1 MRPLRRPHDPHR
13 QLLHVPRLRHQHRLL
28 VVRPRDW
35 RAEGPRKRALL
46 SPGGQSDGIRR
57 PKSVAVEPKRCQ
69 DAGMPSCGACGQD
82 NPEIAR
88 FCLACGAPL
97 AAEEPHR
104 EERRIVSVVF
114 VDLVGF
120 TSRSEQLDPEDV
132 RAILTPYHG
141 TLRDELES
149 FGGVVE
155 KFVGDAVMAVFGAPT
170 AHGDDPERAVRAALA
185 IREAVTAL
193 NARQPELELRIR
205 GAVNTGEAVV
215 TLSARPGLGEAMVA
229 GDVVNT
235 ASRLQQHAPVG
246 EVVVGEETYRATRA
260 AIEYEPVEAVTA
272 KGKSAPIAAWRA
284 VAASSAAGARDL
296 SSSPFVGRE
305 REIGLLDATWER
317 VERERHPHL
326 ITVLGTPGV
335 GKSRLT
341 AEFTER
347 VRSRGGRVV
356 RGRCLPYRERS
367 AYGALAQ
374 QVKELAGIFDSD
386 DVDVAVGKLR
396 SLVERLVGKEEA
408 EVVAGH
414 IAILLGFETKA
425 TTPDRDSLFQSVRVF
440 VEAGARDEATAFIF
454 EDIHWADP
462 ALLDLIELLATRLHD
477 LPELLDARPA
487 WGGGLVAYNALP
499 LEPLGGSDAAQLAL
513 HLLGADTKAAQ
524 VAEAGEGNPL
534 FIEQLAA
541 VLQEG
546 GEEAESLPTTVRGLV
561 AARLDALPVEERDVI
576 LDASI
581 AGRIFWRGAIERIAR
596 DPDCLAEALAALERR
611 DLIHRDTVSRIEG
624 DEQWSFKH
632 VLIRDVAYDLQ
643 PRARRREGHRHIAE
657 FIEAST
663 PEVGEAGAAL
673 ARHWRGAGELDHA
686 VQHFVAAAEE
696 AERGW
701 AKQYA
706 VTLYKEA
713 LDMTPAD
720 DVERLRFLR
729 KRLAVAQMALFH

>member
-1 MRPLRRPHDPHR
+1 MQP
-13 QLLHVPRLRHQHRLL
+13 
-28 VVRPRDW
+28 
-35 RAEGPRKRALL
+35 E
-46 SPGGQSDGIRR
+46 
-57 PKSVAVEPKRCQ
+57 RCD
-69 DAGMPSCGACGQD
+69 DAGMLACRACGQE

-88 FCLACGAPL
+88 FCLACGASL
-97 AAEEPHR
+97 AEEPLHR

-120 TSRSEQLDPEDV
+120 TSRSERLDPEDV

-141 TLRDELES
+141 TVRDELES
-149 FGGVVE
+149 FGGIVE

-185 IREAVTAL
+185 VRDAVAAL
-193 NARQPELELRIR
+193 NTEQPELELRIR

-215 TLSARPGLGEAMVA
+215 TLSARPALGEAMVA

-246 EVVVGEETYRATRA
+246 EIVVGEETYRATRA
-260 AIEYEPVEAVTA
+260 AIEYEPVEPVTA
-272 KGKSAPIAAWRA
+272 KGKAEPIAVWRA
-284 VAASSAAGARDL
+284 VAASSATGERHL
-296 SSSPFVGRE
+296 SSTPFVGRS
-305 REIGLLDATWER
+305 REVGLLDTTWER
-317 VERERHPHL
+317 VVRERRPHL

-335 GKSRLT
+335 GKSRLS
-341 AEFTER
+341 AEFTQR
-347 VRSRGGRVV
+347 ISSRGGRVV

-367 AYGALAQ
+367 AYGPFAM

-386 DVDVAVGKLR
+386 EVGTATGKLR
-396 SLVERLVGKEEA
+396 ALVEQLVGKEEA
-408 EVVAGH
+408 ETVAGH
-414 IAILLGFETKA
+414 IAILLGFETA

-440 VEAGARDEATAFIF
+440 VEAGARDEATAFVF

-477 LPELLDARPA
+477 LPVLLLTLARPELLDTRPS
-487 WGGGLVAYNALP
+487 WGGGLLAYHALP
-499 LEPLGGSDAAQLAL
+499 LEPLGESEASELAL
-513 HLLGADTKAAQ
+513 HLLGNGKAAR
-524 VAEAGEGNPL
+524 VAEAAEGNPL

-541 VLQEG
+541 VLNER
-546 GEEAESLPTTVRGLV
+546 GEHGDGLPTTIRGLV
-561 AARLDALPVEERDVI
+561 AARLDALPTEERDVI

-581 AGRIFWRGAIERIAR
+581 VGRIFWRGGLERIAR
-596 DPDCLAEALAALERR
+596 DPAGLRDALAALERR
-611 DLIHRDTVSRIEG
+611 DLIRREAVSRIEG

-657 FIEAST
+657 FIEEST

-673 ARHWRGAGELDHA
+673 ARHWRGAGELEHA

-720 DVERLRFLR
+720 DVERVRFLR
-729 KRLAVAQMALFH
+729 RRLAVAQQALLHVADAQLLGLGGGESQL

>member
-1 MRPLRRPHDPHR
+1 M
-13 QLLHVPRLRHQHRLL
+13 PR
-28 VVRPRDW
+28 
-35 RAEGPRKRALL
+35 
-46 SPGGQSDGIRR
+46 
-57 PKSVAVEPKRCQ
+57 CT
-69 DAGMPSCGACGQD
+69 ACGQD
-82 NPEIAR
+82 NPDIAR

-97 AAEEPHR
+97 GEESPR

-132 RAILTPYHG
+132 RAILTPYHD
-141 TLRDELES
+141 TVRTEMES

-185 IREAVTAL
+185 VREEVTAL
-193 NARQPELELRIR
+193 NAEQPELELRIR

-215 TLSARPGLGEAMVA
+215 SLTARPALGEAMVA

-246 EVVVGEETYRATRA
+246 EIVVGEETYRATRA

-272 KGKSAPIAAWRA
+272 KGKAAPIEAWRA
-284 VAASSAAGARDL
+284 VQPTSAMGQRDL
-296 SSSPFVGRE
+296 SSTPFVGRD

-317 VERERHPHL
+317 VEREQRPHL
-326 ITVLGTPGV
+326 ITVLGPPGV
-335 GKSRLT
+335 GKSRLS

-347 VRSRGGRVV
+347 IASRGGRVV

-367 AYGALAQ
+367 AYGAFSM
-374 QVKELAGIFDSD
+374 QVKDLAGIYDSD
-386 DVDVAVGKLR
+386 DVDVGVGKLQGI
-396 SLVERLVGKEEA
+396 VGRIVGA
-408 EVVAGH
+408 EQAETVAGH
-414 IAILLGFETKA
+414 LGILLGYETKA
-425 TTPDRDSLFQSVRVF
+425 TAPDRDSLFQSVRVF
-440 VEAGARDEATAFIF
+440 IEAGAQNEPTVFVF

-462 ALLDLIELLATRLHD
+462 ALLDLIELLAARLQE
-477 LPELLDARPA
+477 LPVLLLTLARPELLDVRPA
-487 WGGGLVAYNALP
+487 WGGGLLAYNALP
-499 LEPLGGSDAAQLAL
+499 LEPLGDADAAQLAL
-513 HLLGADTKAAQ
+513 HLLAADTKASQ
-524 VAEAGEGNPL
+524 VATAAEGNPL

-541 VLQEG
+541 VLSERG
-546 GEEAESLPTTVRGLV
+546 PEEADSLPTTIRGLV
-561 AARLDALPVEERDVI
+561 AARLDALPAAEREVM

-581 AGRIFWRGAIERIAR
+581 VGRIFWRGALERIASN
-596 DPDCLAEALAALERR
+596 PDTLSQVLAGLERR
-611 DLIHRDTVSRIEG
+611 DLIRRDTVSILEG

-643 PRARRREGHRHIAE
+643 PRARRRDGHRHAAE
-657 FIEAST
+657 FIEQST

-673 ARHWRGAGELDHA
+673 ARHWRGAGDLEHA

-696 AERGW
+696 AERSW
-701 AKQYA
+701 AKANA

-720 DVERLRFLR
+720 DLERVRFLR
-729 KRLAVAQMALFH
+729 KRLAVAQQAVYHVSDAQLLGLGSVED

>member
-1 MRPLRRPHDPHR
+1 
-13 QLLHVPRLRHQHRLL
+13 
-28 VVRPRDW
+28 
-35 RAEGPRKRALL
+35 
-46 SPGGQSDGIRR
+46 
-57 PKSVAVEPKRCQ
+57 
-69 DAGMPSCGACGQD
+69 MPSCGACGQD

-97 AAEEPHR
+97 GAEDARR

-141 TLRDELES
+141 TVRDELES

-185 IREAVTAL
+185 VRDSVAAL
-193 NARQPELELRIR
+193 NVEQPGLELRIR

-215 TLSARPGLGEAMVA
+215 TLSARPALGEAMVA

-246 EVVVGEETYRATRA
+246 EIVVGEETHRATRS
-260 AIEYEPVEAVTA
+260 AIEYEPLEAVTA
-272 KGKSAPIAAWRA
+272 KGKTAPIAAWRA
-284 VAASSAAGARDL
+284 VAPASATGERHL
-296 SSSPFVGRE
+296 SSTPFIGRD

-317 VERERHPHL
+317 VELERRPHL
-326 ITVLGTPGV
+326 ITVLGPPGV
-335 GKSRLT
+335 GKSRLM

-347 VRSRGGRVV
+347 ISAGKGRVV

-367 AYGALAQ
+367 PYGAFTA

-386 DVDVAVGKLR
+386 DVDVATDKLR
-396 SLVERLVGKEEA
+396 TLVERLVSKEEA
-408 EVVAGH
+408 AVVADH
-414 IAILLGFETKA
+414 LAILLGFETKA
-425 TTPDRDSLFQSVRVF
+425 SAPDRDSLFQSVRVF
-440 VEAGARDEATAFIF
+440 IEAGARDEPTAFVF
-454 EDIHWADP
+454 EDIHWADS
-462 ALLDLIELLATRLHD
+462 ALLDLIELLAARLHD
-477 LPELLDARPA
+477 LPVLLLTNARPELLDARPA

-499 LEPLGGSDAAQLAL
+499 LEPLGGTDAAQLAL
-513 HLLGADTKAAQ
+513 HLLGADTKASH
-524 VAEAGEGNPL
+524 VAEVAEGNPL

-541 VLQEG
+541 VMSERG
-546 GEEAESLPTTVRGLV
+546 GEETGGLPTTIRGLV
-561 AARLDALPVEERDVI
+561 AARLDALPVDEREVI

-581 AGRIFWRGAIERIAR
+581 SGRLFWRGALERIAR
-596 DPDCLAEALAALERR
+596 DPACLADALAALERR
-611 DLIHRDTVSRIEG
+611 DLIRRDTVSRIEG
-624 DEQWSFKH
+624 DQQWSFKH

-643 PRARRREGHRHIAE
+643 PRGRRRDGHRHVAE

-673 ARHWRGAGELDHA
+673 ARHWRAAGELHHA

-701 AKQYA
+701 AKDYA

-713 LDMTPAD
+713 LDMTPPEEVD
-720 DVERLRFLR
+720 RVRFLR
-729 KRLAVAQMALFH
+729 KRLAVAQMAMFHLGDVPALGELGSESS

>member
-1 MRPLRRPHDPHR
+1 
-13 QLLHVPRLRHQHRLL
+13 
-28 VVRPRDW
+28 
-35 RAEGPRKRALL
+35 
-46 SPGGQSDGIRR
+46 
-57 PKSVAVEPKRCQ
+57 
-69 DAGMPSCGACGQD
+69 MPACLACGQD

-97 AAEEPHR
+97 AEEAPHR

-132 RAILTPYHG
+132 RAILSPYHG
-141 TLRDELES
+141 TVRDELES

-185 IREAVTAL
+185 IREAVAAL
-193 NARQPELELRIR
+193 NEEQPQLELRIR

-215 TLSARPGLGEAMVA
+215 TLSARPALGEAMVA

-246 EVVVGEETYRATRA
+246 EIVVGEETYRATRD
-260 AIEYEPVEAVTA
+260 AIEYEPLEAVTV
-272 KGKSAPIAAWRA
+272 KGKAAPIQAWRA

-296 SSSPFVGRE
+296 SSSPFVGRD
-305 REIGLLDATWER
+305 REVGLLDATWER
-317 VERERHPHL
+317 VERERRPHL
-326 ITVLGTPGV
+326 ITVLGAPGV
-335 GKSRLT
+335 GKSRLS
-341 AEFTER
+341 AEFMER
-347 VRSRGGRVV
+347 IASRGGRVV

-367 AYGALAQ
+367 AYGAFAM
-374 QVKELAGIFDSD
+374 QVKELAGIYDSD
-386 DVDVAVGKLR
+386 EVEVSTEKLR
-396 SLVERLVGKEEA
+396 TLVERLVGKEEA
-408 EVVAGH
+408 EAVAGH

-440 VEAGARDEATAFIF
+440 IEAGARDEATAFVF

-462 ALLDLIELLATRLHD
+462 ALLDLIELLAVRLHD
-477 LPELLDARPA
+477 LPVLLLTLARPELLDTRPG
-487 WGGGLVAYNALP
+487 WGGGMLAYNALP
-499 LEPLGGSDAAQLAL
+499 LEPLGGADAAQLAL
-513 HLLGADTKAAQ
+513 HLLGADTKAAE
-524 VAEAGEGNPL
+524 VAKAAEGNPL

-541 VLQEG
+541 VLAER
-546 GEEAESLPTTVRGLV
+546 GEEPNGLPTTIRGLV
-561 AARLDALPVEERDVI
+561 AARLDALPAEERDVI

-596 DPDCLAEALAALERR
+596 DPDSLGAALAALERR
-611 DLIHRDTVSRIEG
+611 DLIRRDAVSRIEG

-643 PRARRREGHRHIAE
+643 PRARRREGHRHVAE

-673 ARHWRGAGELDHA
+673 ARHWRGAGELEHA
-686 VQHFVAAAEE
+686 AQHFVAAAEE

-701 AKQYA
+701 AKEYA

-713 LDMTPAD
+713 LEMTPAE
-720 DVERLRFLR
+720 DVERVRFLR
-729 KRLAVAQMALFH
+729 RRLAVAQSALFHLEDVRVLGLGGEPG

>member
-1 MRPLRRPHDPHR
+1 M
-13 QLLHVPRLRHQHRLL
+13 
-28 VVRPRDW
+28 
-35 RAEGPRKRALL
+35 
-46 SPGGQSDGIRR
+46 
-57 PKSVAVEPKRCQ
+57 EPERCQ
-69 DAGMPSCGACGQD
+69 DAGMPACRACGQD

-97 AAEEPHR
+97 EEDAPRR

-120 TSRSEQLDPEDV
+120 TSRSERLDPEDV

-141 TLRDELES
+141 TVRDELES

-185 IREAVTAL
+185 VREAVAAL
-193 NARQPELELRIR
+193 NADKPELELHIR

-215 TLSARPGLGEAMVA
+215 TLSARPALGEAMVA

-246 EVVVGEETYRATRA
+246 EIVVGEETYRATRD
-260 AIEYEPVEAVTA
+260 AIEYEPLEPVAA
-272 KGKSAPIAAWRA
+272 KGKASPIATWRA
-284 VAASSAAGARDL
+284 VATSSAAGERDL
-296 SSSPFVGRE
+296 SSTPFVGRT
-305 REIGLLDATWER
+305 REIGVLDATWES
-317 VERERHPHL
+317 VELERRPHL
-326 ITVLGTPGV
+326 ITVLGPPGV
-335 GKSRLT
+335 GKSRLM
-341 AEFTER
+341 AEFTARISE
-347 VRSRGGRVV
+347 RGGRVV

-367 AYGALAQ
+367 AYGAFAM

-386 DVDVAVGKLR
+386 DVDVATDKLR
-396 SLVERLVGKEEA
+396 TLVERLVGKDEA
-408 EVVAGH
+408 AVVAGH
-414 IAILLGFETKA
+414 LAILLGFETRA
-425 TTPDRDSLFQSVRVF
+425 TAPDRDSLFQSVRVF
-440 VEAGARDEATAFIF
+440 IEAGARDEPTAFVF
-454 EDIHWADP
+454 EDIHWGDG
-462 ALLDLIELLATRLHD
+462 ALLDLIELLATRLNG
-477 LPELLDARPA
+477 LPVLLLTLARPELLDMRPA
-487 WGGGLVAYNALP
+487 WGGGLLAYNALP
-499 LEPLGGSDAAQLAL
+499 VEPLGGADAEQLAL
-513 HLLGADTKAAQ
+513 HLLGAEAKATR
-524 VAEAGEGNPL
+524 VAEAAEGNPL

-541 VLQEG
+541 VLSELGPEQ
-546 GEEAESLPTTVRGLV
+546 ADTLPTSIRGLV
-561 AARLDALPVEERDVI
+561 AARLDALPFEERDVI

-581 AGRIFWRGAIERIAR
+581 VGRIFWRGGLDRIAR
-596 DPDCLAEALAALERR
+596 NPDSLGNALAALERR
-611 DLIHRDTVSRIEG
+611 DLIRRDAVSRIEG

-657 FIEAST
+657 FIEEST

-713 LDMTPAD
+713 LEMTPPD
-720 DVERLRFLR
+720 DAERVRFLR
-729 KRLAVAQMALFH
+729 KRLAVAQQTFFHLDDVRVLGPGAESS

>member
-1 MRPLRRPHDPHR
+1 
-13 QLLHVPRLRHQHRLL
+13 
-28 VVRPRDW
+28 
-35 RAEGPRKRALL
+35 
-46 SPGGQSDGIRR
+46 
-57 PKSVAVEPKRCQ
+57 
-69 DAGMPSCGACGQD
+69 MPTCSSCGQE
-82 NPEIAR
+82 NPDVAR

-97 AAEEPHR
+97 GAETPPR

-141 TLRDELES
+141 TVRDELES

-185 IREAVTAL
+185 VRDAVGAL
-193 NARQPELELRIR
+193 NTEQPELELRIR

-215 TLSARPGLGEAMVA
+215 TLTARPALGEAMVA

-246 EVVVGEETYRATRA
+246 EIVVGEEAYRATRG

-272 KGKSAPIAAWRA
+272 KGKAAPLAVWRA
-284 VAASSAAGARDL
+284 VAAASPAGVRDL
-296 SSSPFVGRE
+296 SKTPFVGRT
-305 REIGLLDATWER
+305 REVGLLDATWER
-317 VERERHPHL
+317 VQSERRPHL
-326 ITVLGTPGV
+326 ITVLGAPGV
-335 GKSRLT
+335 GKSRLS
-341 AEFTER
+341 AAFTER
-347 VRSRGGRVV
+347 ISSRGGRIV

-367 AYGALAQ
+367 AYGAFAM
-374 QVKELAGIFDSD
+374 QVKDLAGIYDSD
-386 DVDVAVGKLR
+386 DVALATGKLR
-396 SLVERLVGKEEA
+396 TLVEELVGQEEA
-408 EVVAGH
+408 EAVAGH

-440 VEAGARDEATAFIF
+440 IEAGARDEATAFVF
-454 EDIHWADP
+454 EDIQWADP
-462 ALLDLIELLATRLHD
+462 ALLDLVELLAAHLHD
-477 LPELLDARPA
+477 LPVLLLTLARPELLDARPS
-487 WGGGLVAYNALP
+487 WGGGLLAYNALP
-499 LEPLGGSDAAQLAL
+499 LEPLGGDEASELAR
-513 HLLGADTKAAQ
+513 HLLGADSKATE
-524 VAEAGEGNPL
+524 VAAAAEGNPL

-541 VLQEG
+541 VLNER
-546 GEEAESLPTTVRGLV
+546 GEEAEGLPTTVRGLV
-561 AARLDALPVEERDVI
+561 AARLDALPPGEREVM

-581 AGRIFWRGAIERIAR
+581 NGRIFWRGALERVAR
-596 DPDCLAEALAALERR
+596 NPDALGAALAALERR
-611 DLIHRDTVSRIEG
+611 DLVRRDAVSRIEG

-643 PRARRREGHRHIAE
+643 PRARRREGHRHVAE
-657 FIEAST
+657 FIEEST

-673 ARHWRGAGELDHA
+673 ARHWRGAGEFEHA
-686 VQHFVAAAEE
+686 ARHFVAAAEE

-713 LDMTPAD
+713 LDMTPAED
-720 DVERLRFLR
+720 IDNVRFLR
-729 KRLAVAQMALFH
+729 KRLAVAQQAYIHTDDAQLLGLGGDEG

>member
-1 MRPLRRPHDPHR
+1 M
-13 QLLHVPRLRHQHRLL
+13 
-28 VVRPRDW
+28 
-35 RAEGPRKRALL
+35 
-46 SPGGQSDGIRR
+46 
-57 PKSVAVEPKRCQ
+57 EPDRCQ
-69 DAGMPSCGACGQD
+69 DARMPTCRACGQD

-97 AAEEPHR
+97 AEEAPQR

-141 TLRDELES
+141 TVRDELES

-155 KFVGDAVMAVFGAPT
+155 KFVGDAVMAIFGAPM

-185 IREAVTAL
+185 VREAVTAL
-193 NARQPELELRIR
+193 NTEQPALELRIR

-215 TLSARPGLGEAMVA
+215 TLSARPALGEAMVA

-246 EVVVGEETYRATRA
+246 EIVVGEETYRATRS
-260 AIEYEPVEAVTA
+260 AIEFEAVEAVTA
-272 KGKSAPIAAWRA
+272 KGKSAPLAVWRA
-284 VAASSAAGARDL
+284 VAAASPAGMRDL
-296 SSSPFVGRE
+296 SSTPFVGRS
-305 REIGLLDATWER
+305 REVDLLDATWER

-326 ITVLGTPGV
+326 ITVLGAPGV
-335 GKSRLT
+335 GKSRLS

-347 VRSRGGRVV
+347 IASRGGRIV

-367 AYGALAQ
+367 AYGAFAM
-374 QVKELAGIFDSD
+374 QVKDLAGIYDSD
-386 DVDVAVGKLR
+386 DVEVATGKLR
-396 SLVERLVGKEEA
+396 TLVEQLVGTEEA
-408 EVVAGH
+408 ETVAGH

-425 TTPDRDSLFQSVRVF
+425 TTPDRDSLFQSVRIF
-440 VEAGARDEATAFIF
+440 VEAGAREGATAFVF

-477 LPELLDARPA
+477 LPVLLLTLARPELLDTRPA
-487 WGGGLVAYNALP
+487 WGGGLLAYNALP
-499 LEPLGGSDAAQLAL
+499 LEPLGGAEASELAL
-513 HLLGADTKAAQ
+513 HLLGLDSKAAQ
-524 VAEAGEGNPL
+524 VAEAAEGNPL

-541 VLQEG
+541 VLNERG
-546 GEEAESLPTTVRGLV
+546 DEADGLPTTIRGLV
-561 AARLDALPVEERDVI
+561 SARLDALPTDERDVM

-581 AGRIFWRGAIERIAR
+581 VGRIFWRGALERIAR
-596 DPDCLAEALAALERR
+596 DPDGLAVALAALERR
-611 DLIHRDTVSRIEG
+611 DLIRREAMSRIEG

-643 PRARRREGHRHIAE
+643 PRARRREGHRHTAE
-657 FIEAST
+657 FIEEST

-673 ARHWRGAGELDHA
+673 ARHWRGAGDLEQA
-686 VQHFVAAAEE
+686 AQHFVAAAEE

-720 DVERLRFLR
+720 EVERVRFLR
-729 KRLAVAQMALFH
+729 KRLAVAQQVYLHVDDAQLLGLGGGEG

>member
-1 MRPLRRPHDPHR
+1 M
-13 QLLHVPRLRHQHRLL
+13 PRC
-28 VVRPRDW
+28 D
-35 RAEGPRKRALL
+35 
-46 SPGGQSDGIRR
+46 
-57 PKSVAVEPKRCQ
+57 
-69 DAGMPSCGACGQD
+69 ACGQD
-82 NPEIAR
+82 NPEVAR
-88 FCLACGAPL
+88 FCLACGAQL
-97 AAEEPHR
+97 GTEEARR

-141 TLRDELES
+141 TVRDELES

-185 IREAVTAL
+185 VRDAVAVL
-193 NARQPELELRIR
+193 NADQPGLELRIR

-215 TLSARPGLGEAMVA
+215 ALSARPALGEAMVA

-246 EVVVGEETYRATRA
+246 EIVVGEETHRATRS
-260 AIEYEPVEAVTA
+260 AIEYEPLEAVTA
-272 KGKSAPIAAWRA
+272 KGKAVPIAAWRA
-284 VAASSAAGARDL
+284 VAASSATGERHL
-296 SSSPFVGRE
+296 STTPFVGRD
-305 REIGLLDATWER
+305 REVGLLEATWER
-317 VERERHPHL
+317 VELERRPHL
-326 ITVLGTPGV
+326 ITVLGPSGV

-347 VRSRGGRVV
+347 IAAREGRIV

-367 AYGALAQ
+367 AYGAFAM
-374 QVKELAGIFDSD
+374 QVKDLAGIFDSD
-386 DVDVAVGKLR
+386 DVDVATDKLR
-396 SLVERLVGKEEA
+396 ELVERLVGKDEA
-408 EVVAGH
+408 AVVAGH
-414 IAILLGFETKA
+414 LAILLGYETQ
-425 TTPDRDSLFQSVRVF
+425 TTAPDRDSLFHSVRVF
-440 VEAGARDEATAFIF
+440 IEAGARNEPTVFVF

-462 ALLDLIELLATRLHD
+462 VLLDLIELLATRLQD
-477 LPELLDARPA
+477 LPVLLLTLARPELLDARPG
-487 WGGGLVAYNALP
+487 WGGGMLAYNALP
-499 LEPLGGSDAAQLAL
+499 LEPLREEAACELAL
-513 HLLGADTKAAQ
+513 HLLGVNATAAE
-524 VAEAGEGNPL
+524 VAESAEGNPL

-541 VLQEG
+541 VLNERGAQER
-546 GEEAESLPTTVRGLV
+546 LPTTIRGLV
-561 AARLDALPVEERDVI
+561 SARLDALPADERAVI

-581 AGRIFWRGAIERIAR
+581 SGRIFWRGGLERITS
-596 DPDCLAEALAALERR
+596 DPDCLAVALAALERR

-657 FIEAST
+657 FIEESA

-673 ARHWRGAGELDHA
+673 ARHWRGAGELEHA
-686 VQHFVAAAEE
+686 VLHFVSAAEE

-701 AKQYA
+701 AKEYA

-713 LDMTPAD
+713 LDMTPAED
-720 DVERLRFLR
+720 LERVRFLR
-729 KRLAVAQMALFH
+729 KRLALAQQAFLHVDDAHLLGLGSGES

>member
-1 MRPLRRPHDPHR
+1 MQPERCHD
-13 QLLHVPRLRHQHRLL
+13 
-28 VVRPRDW
+28 
-35 RAEGPRKRALL
+35 AA
-46 SPGGQSDGIRR
+46 
-57 PKSVAVEPKRCQ
+57 
-69 DAGMPSCGACGQD
+69 MPSCASCGQD

-88 FCLACGAPL
+88 FCLACGASL
-97 AAEEPHR
+97 VEEAPRR

-132 RAILTPYHG
+132 RAILNPYHG
-141 TLRDELES
+141 TVRDELES

-185 IREAVTAL
+185 VRDAVAAL
-193 NARQPELELRIR
+193 NAEQPELELRIR

-215 TLSARPGLGEAMVA
+215 TLDARPALGEAMVA

-246 EVVVGEETYRATRA
+246 EIVVGEETYRATHG
-260 AIEYEPVEAVTA
+260 AIEYEPLEEVTA
-272 KGKSAPIAAWRA
+272 KGKATPLAVWRA
-284 VAASSAAGARDL
+284 VTAASATGERHL
-296 SSSPFVGRE
+296 SSTPFVGRT
-305 REIGLLDATWER
+305 REVDLLDATWER
-317 VERERHPHL
+317 VERERRPHL
-326 ITVLGTPGV
+326 ITMLGAPGV

-347 VRSRGGRVV
+347 ISSRGGKIV

-367 AYGALAQ
+367 PYGAFAM
-374 QVKELAGIFDSD
+374 QVKELAGIYDSD
-386 DVDVAVGKLR
+386 DVDVATGKLR
-396 SLVERLVGKEEA
+396 TLVEHLVGPEEA
-408 EVVAGH
+408 ETVAGH
-414 IAILLGFETKA
+414 IAILLGYETKA

-440 VEAGARDEATAFIF
+440 IEAGARDEPTAFVF
-454 EDIHWADP
+454 EDIHWADST
-462 ALLDLIELLATRLHD
+462 LLDLIELLASRLHD
-477 LPELLDARPA
+477 LPVLLLTLARPELLDSRPA
-487 WGGGLVAYNALP
+487 WGGGLLAYNALP

-513 HLLGADTKAAQ
+513 HLLGADTKASQ
-524 VAEAGEGNPL
+524 VAEAAEGNPL

-541 VLQEG
+541 VMNESG
-546 GEEAESLPTTVRGLV
+546 ARAETLPTTIRGLV

-581 AGRIFWRGAIERIAR
+581 NGRIFWRGALKRIAR
-596 DPDCLAEALAALERR
+596 DPDSLGSALAALERR
-611 DLIHRDTVSRIEG
+611 DLVRRDTVSRIEG

-632 VLIRDVAYDLQ
+632 VLIRDVAYELQ

-657 FIEAST
+657 FIEEST

-673 ARHWRGAGELDHA
+673 ARHWRGAGELDRA
-686 VQHFVAAAEE
+686 SKSFVAAAEE

-713 LDMTPAD
+713 LEMTPAD
-720 DVERLRFLR
+720 EPERLGFLR
-729 KRLAVAQMALFH
+729 RRLAVAQQAVYHVGDAQLLGLGGESG

>member
-1 MRPLRRPHDPHR
+1 
-13 QLLHVPRLRHQHRLL
+13 
-28 VVRPRDW
+28 
-35 RAEGPRKRALL
+35 
-46 SPGGQSDGIRR
+46 
-57 PKSVAVEPKRCQ
+57 
-69 DAGMPSCGACGQD
+69 MPSCGACGQD

-97 AAEEPHR
+97 GAEDARR

-141 TLRDELES
+141 TVRDELES

-185 IREAVTAL
+185 VRDSVAAL
-193 NARQPELELRIR
+193 NVEQPGLELRIR

-215 TLSARPGLGEAMVA
+215 TLSARPALGEAMVA

-246 EVVVGEETYRATRA
+246 EIVVGEETHRATRS
-260 AIEYEPVEAVTA
+260 AIEYEPLEAVTA
-272 KGKSAPIAAWRA
+272 KGKTAPIAAWRA
-284 VAASSAAGARDL
+284 VAPASATGERHL
-296 SSSPFVGRE
+296 SSTPFIGRD

-317 VERERHPHL
+317 VELERRPHL
-326 ITVLGTPGV
+326 ITVLGPPGV
-335 GKSRLT
+335 GKSRLM

-347 VRSRGGRVV
+347 ISAGKGRVV

-367 AYGALAQ
+367 PYGAFTA

-386 DVDVAVGKLR
+386 DVDVATDKLR
-396 SLVERLVGKEEA
+396 TLVERLVSKEEA
-408 EVVAGH
+408 AVVADH
-414 IAILLGFETKA
+414 LAILLGFETKA
-425 TTPDRDSLFQSVRVF
+425 SAPDRDSLFQSVRVF
-440 VEAGARDEATAFIF
+440 IEAGARDEPTAFVF
-454 EDIHWADP
+454 EDIHWADS
-462 ALLDLIELLATRLHD
+462 ALLDLIELLAARLHD
-477 LPELLDARPA
+477 LPVLLLTNARPELLDARPA

-499 LEPLGGSDAAQLAL
+499 LEPLGGTDAAQLAL
-513 HLLGADTKAAQ
+513 HLLGADTKASHVAQ
-524 VAEAGEGNPL
+524 VAEGNPL

-541 VLQEG
+541 VMSERG
-546 GEEAESLPTTVRGLV
+546 GEETGGLPTTIRGLV
-561 AARLDALPVEERDVI
+561 AARLDALPVDEREVI

-581 AGRIFWRGAIERIAR
+581 SGRLFWRGALERIAR
-596 DPDCLAEALAALERR
+596 DPACLADALAALERR
-611 DLIHRDTVSRIEG
+611 DLIRRDTVSRIEG
-624 DEQWSFKH
+624 DQQWSFKH

-643 PRARRREGHRHIAE
+643 PRGRRRDGHRHVAE

-673 ARHWRGAGELDHA
+673 ARHWRAAGELHHA

-701 AKQYA
+701 AKDYA

-713 LDMTPAD
+713 LDMTPPEEVD
-720 DVERLRFLR
+720 RVRFLR
-729 KRLAVAQMALFH
+729 KRLAVAQMAMFHLGDVPALGELGSESS

>member
-1 MRPLRRPHDPHR
+1 
-13 QLLHVPRLRHQHRLL
+13 
-28 VVRPRDW
+28 
-35 RAEGPRKRALL
+35 
-46 SPGGQSDGIRR
+46 
-57 PKSVAVEPKRCQ
+57 
-69 DAGMPSCGACGQD
+69 MPTCIACGQD

-88 FCLACGAPL
+88 FCLGCGAPL
-97 AAEEPHR
+97 AEEAPHR

-120 TSRSEQLDPEDV
+120 TARSEQLDPEDV

-141 TLRDELES
+141 TVRDELES

-185 IREAVTAL
+185 VRDAVAAL
-193 NARQPELELRIR
+193 NTEQPELELSIR

-215 TLSARPGLGEAMVA
+215 TLSARPALGEAMVA

-246 EVVVGEETYRATRA
+246 EIVVGEETYRATRS
-260 AIEYEPVEAVTA
+260 AIKFEPIEAVTA
-272 KGKSAPIAAWRA
+272 KGKTAPIEVWRA
-284 VAASSAAGARDL
+284 IAASSPAGARDL
-296 SSSPFVGRE
+296 SSTPFVGRD
-305 REIGLLDATWER
+305 REVGLLDATWER
-317 VERERHPHL
+317 VERERRPHL
-326 ITVLGTPGV
+326 ITVLGSPGV

-347 VRSRGGRVV
+347 ITSRGGRVV

-367 AYGALAQ
+367 AYGPFAM

-386 DVDVAVGKLR
+386 DVAVATGKLR
-396 SLVERLVGKEEA
+396 TLVERLVGTEEA
-408 EVVAGH
+408 EEVAGH

-440 VEAGARDEATAFIF
+440 VEAGARDEATAFVF

-462 ALLDLIELLATRLHD
+462 ALLDLIELLAVRLHD
-477 LPELLDARPA
+477 LPVLLLTLARPELLDMRPG
-487 WGGGLVAYNALP
+487 WGGGMLAYNALP
-499 LEPLGGSDAAQLAL
+499 LEPLEGSDAAELAL
-513 HLLGADTKAAQ
+513 HLLGADTKAVE
-524 VAEAGEGNPL
+524 VAKAGEGNPL

-541 VLQEG
+541 VLSERG
-546 GEEAESLPTTVRGLV
+546 STSPTTLPTTVRGLV
-561 AARLDALPVEERDVI
+561 AARLDALPAKEREVI

-581 AGRIFWRGAIERIAR
+581 SGRIFWRGALERIAR
-596 DPDCLAEALAALERR
+596 DPDCLADALAALERR
-611 DLIHRDTVSRIEG
+611 DLIRRDAKSRLEG
-624 DEQWSFKH
+624 DEQWAFKH

-643 PRARRREGHRHIAE
+643 PRARRRDGHRHVAE
-657 FIEAST
+657 FIEQSA
-663 PEVGEAGAAL
+663 PEVGEATAAL
-673 ARHWRGAGELDHA
+673 ARHWRGAGEPERA
-686 VQHFVAAAEE
+686 VGHFVSAAEE

-720 DVERLRFLR
+720 DVERVRFLR
-729 KRLAVAQMALFH
+729 RRLAVAQQALFHLGDVRVLGLGSEQG

>member
-1 MRPLRRPHDPHR
+1 MQP
-13 QLLHVPRLRHQHRLL
+13 
-28 VVRPRDW
+28 
-35 RAEGPRKRALL
+35 E
-46 SPGGQSDGIRR
+46 
-57 PKSVAVEPKRCQ
+57 RCQ
-69 DAGMPSCGACGQD
+69 DAGMPTCRACGQD

-97 AAEEPHR
+97 EAEPLLR

-120 TSRSEQLDPEDV
+120 TARSEQLDPEDV

-141 TLRDELES
+141 TVRDELES

-185 IREAVTAL
+185 VRDAVAAL
-193 NARQPELELRIR
+193 NAAQPELELRIR

-215 TLSARPGLGEAMVA
+215 TLSARPALGEAMVA

-246 EVVVGEETYRATRA
+246 EILVGEETYHATRA
-260 AIEYEPVEAVTA
+260 GIEYEPVEAVTA
-272 KGKSAPIAAWRA
+272 KGKSVPLAAWRA
-284 VAASSAAGARDL
+284 VAPASAMGVRNL
-296 SSSPFVGRE
+296 SSTPFVGRD
-305 REIGLLDATWER
+305 REVGLLDATWER
-317 VERERHPHL
+317 VERERRPHL

-335 GKSRLT
+335 GKSRL
-341 AEFTER
+341 ALEFTER
-347 VRSRGGRVV
+347 IASRGGRVV

-367 AYGALAQ
+367 AYGAFAM

-386 DVDVAVGKLR
+386 GVDVGVGKLR
-396 SLVERLVGKEEA
+396 SFVGRLVGSERA
-408 EVVAGH
+408 ETVAGH
-414 IAILLGFETKA
+414 LAILLGFETKV
-425 TTPDRDSLFQSVRVF
+425 TVPDRDTLFQSVRVF
-440 VEAGARDEATAFIF
+440 IEAGAREEATAFVF
-454 EDIHWADP
+454 EDIHWADS
-462 ALLDLIELLATRLHD
+462 ALLDLIELLAARLQE
-477 LPELLDARPA
+477 LPVLLLTLARPELLDARPA
-487 WGGGLVAYNALP
+487 WGGGLLAYNALP
-499 LEPLGGSDAAQLAL
+499 LEPLDGTNAAELAL

-524 VAEAGEGNPL
+524 VAEAAEGNPL

-541 VLQEG
+541 VLSERGNGDAQT
-546 GEEAESLPTTVRGLV
+546 LPTTIRGLV
-561 AARLDALPVEERDVI
+561 AARLDALPAQERDVL

-581 AGRIFWRGAIERIAR
+581 VGRIFWRGALERIAR
-596 DPDCLAEALAALERR
+596 DPDCLGEALAALERR
-611 DLIHRDTVSRIEG
+611 DLIRREAVSRIEG
-624 DEQWSFKH
+624 DEQWTFKH

-643 PRARRREGHRHIAE
+643 PRARRRAGHRHIAE
-657 FIEAST
+657 FIEEST

-673 ARHWRGAGELDHA
+673 ARHWRGAGELEHA

-701 AKQYA
+701 AKSNA

-713 LDMTPAD
+713 LEMTPSD
-720 DVERLRFLR
+720 DLERVRFLR
-729 KRLAVAQMALFH
+729 RRLAVAQQAQFHLADARLLGLGSAES